1 MLILPPMTLP
11 SHLRIGLLISLSLS
25 CLQCVAPSRPG
36 PQAGG
41 PAPQQTTARRVQVA
55 PADAERIGKK
65 IWQNEAAGTISGL
78 TSWNKNEAFASM
90 GIGHFIW
97 YPAGGRQTY
106 EESFRP
112 LMGFLSARG
121 VQLPGGLAP
130 QSPCPWPNRSA
141 FVGAS
146 NSAQMRALRQMLRQ
160 TVGLQTEFI
169 IKRMQAALPKM
180 VRSAPQADHQRIEDN
195 FYAMSGTPNGLYALI
210 DYVNFKG
217 EGVNSKERYKG
228 QGWGMLQVLQGM
240 QDRPTGQ
247 AAAKEYAASAK
258 RTLGRRIT
266 NAPKKESQWR
276 AGWFKRCDT
285 YARPW

>member
-1 MLILPPMTLP
+1 MTLP
-11 SHLRIGLLISLSLS
+11 SHFRIGLLIGVSLS

-36 PQAGG
+36 PQAG
-41 PAPQQTTARRVQVA
+41 PAPSQAQAPTRRVQVA

-112 LMGFLSARG
+112 LMGFLVSRG
-121 VQLPGGLAP
+121 VSLPAGLTPA
-130 QSPCPWPNRSA
+130 SPCPWPNRSA
-141 FVGAS
+141 FVSAS
-146 NSAQMRALRQMLRQ
+146 KSPQMRSLRQMLSQ

-169 IKRMQAALPKM
+169 IDRMQTALPKM
-180 VRSAPQADHQRIEDN
+180 LRAALPADRQSIEAN
-195 FYAMSGTPNGLYALI
+195 FYAMTGTPNGLYALI

-217 EGVNSKERYKG
+217 EGVNPKERYKG

-240 QDRPTGQ
+240 QGRPTGQ
-247 AAAKEYAASAK
+247 AAAREYAASAK
-258 RTLGRRIT
+258 RVLARRIA
-266 NAPKKESQWR
+266 NAAPKKESQWR

>member
-1 MLILPPMTLP
+1 MTLP
-11 SHLRIGLLISLSLS
+11 SHIRIGLLIGLSLC

-36 PQAGG
+36 PQAS
-41 PAPQQTTARRVQVA
+41 PAPQTSIQVSRV
-55 PADAERIGKK
+55 DAERIGKK

-78 TSWNKNEAFASM
+78 TSWNKNEAFSSM

-112 LMGFLSARG
+112 LMGFLVSRG
-121 VQLPGGLAP
+121 VRLPTGLNP
-130 QSPCPWPNRSA
+130 RSPCPWPNRSA
-141 FVGAS
+141 FINAS
-146 NSAQMRALRQMLRQ
+146 DSPKMRALRQMLSQ

-169 IKRMQAALPKM
+169 INRMHTALPKM
-180 VRSAPQADHQRIEDN
+180 LRAASPADQQRIEAN
-195 FYAMSGTPNGLYALI
+195 FYAMSETANGLYALI

-217 EGVNSKERYKG
+217 EGVNPKERYKG

-240 QDRPTGQ
+240 QGRPTDQ
-247 AAAKEYAASAK
+247 AATREYAASAK
-258 RTLGRRIT
+258 RVLGRRIA

-276 AGWFKRCDT
+276 AGWFKRCDS
-285 YARPW
+285 YAQPW